1 MQKVLHLCQKTS
13 RLVIGMMSGTSAD
26 GVDAALCRIHGSG
39 LDTRVE
45 LVSFVYVPFEDHV
58 RERILALA
66 GGNSG
71 GSHELLMLSQLLGV
85 LYRDACLELCKQA
98 GIQPEEV
105 DLIGSHGQTLWHVP
119 VAEDYLGYSLRGTLQ
134 MGDPSYMNEA
144 LGCPVIS
151 DFRVRDMAAGGLGAP
166 LVPYSE
172 FLLYRS
178 NERHVGLQNIGGIG
192 NLTVLPKGGELTDT
206 FAFDTGPGNMVMD
219 AVVSRIT
226 GGAQRWDEGGA
237 LAAQGHVNSELLQFL
252 MKDPYLSRP
261 APKTTGR
268 EVYGADYVNA
278 LMAEAQRLGV
288 SDVDLLATTTRFTA
302 ECIRV
307 AVDITSHIRPERLI
321 IGGGGA
327 QNGTLM
333 QMIRE
338 CLPDVEVMRNEE
350 LGFDGDAKEAVAFAI
365 LANEYLFGNCGNVIS
380 ATNASHPVVLGKM
393 SL

>member
-1 MQKVLHLCQKTS
+1 MEKLIRLWQKPS

-26 GVDAALCRIHGSG
+26 GVDAALCRIHGNG
-39 LDTRVE
+39 LATKVE
-45 LVSFVYVPFEDHV
+45 LVSFVYLPFDDAV

-66 GGNSG
+66 GGHTG

-85 LYRDACLELCKQA
+85 LYRDACMTLCEKA
-98 GIQPEEV
+98 GIQPQDV

-119 VAEDYLGYSLRGTLQ
+119 VAEDYLGHSLRGTLQ
-134 MGDPSYMNEA
+134 MGDPSYMNEMF
-144 LGCPVIS
+144 GCPVIS

-178 NERHVGLQNIGGIG
+178 SECNVGLQNIGGIG

-219 AVVSRIT
+219 AIVSRIT
-226 GGAQRWDEGGA
+226 GGAQRWDEGGQM
-237 LAAQGHVNSELLQFL
+237 AAQGHVHPELLQFL
-252 MKDPYLSRP
+252 MKDPYLARP

-268 EVYGADYVNA
+268 EVYGADYVDA
-278 LMAEAQRLGV
+278 LAAEAIRLGIN
-288 SDVDLLATTTRFTA
+288 DLDLLATATRFTA

-307 AVDITSHIRPERLI
+307 AADATSPIRPERLI
-321 IGGGGA
+321 VGGGGA
-327 QNGTLM
+327 QNATLM
-333 QMIRE
+333 GVIRD
-338 CLPDVEVMRNEE
+338 CLPGVQVMRNEE

-365 LANEYLFGNCGNVIS
+365 LANESLFGNCGNVTS
-380 ATNASHPVVLGKM
+380 ATNAAHPVVLGKM
-393 SL
+393 SF

>member
-1 MQKVLHLCQKTS
+1 MEKLTKLWQKPS

-39 LDTRVE
+39 LNTRVE
-45 LVSFVYVPFEDHV
+45 LVSFLYVPFEDHV

-66 GGNSG
+66 GGAEG

-85 LYRDACLELCKQA
+85 LYKDTCLALCEKA
-98 GIQPEEV
+98 GLAPSEI
-105 DLIGSHGQTLWHVP
+105 DLVGTHGQTLWHVP

-134 MGDPSYMNEA
+134 MGDPSYINEA

-178 NERHVGLQNIGGIG
+178 EEHNVGLQNIGGIG
-192 NLTVLPKGGELTDT
+192 NLTVLPKAGTLTDT

-219 AVVSRIT
+219 ALVSRMT
-226 GGAQRWDEGGA
+226 GGKERWDEGGK
-237 LAAQGHVNSELLQFL
+237 LAAQGKANQELLHFL
-252 MKDPYLSRP
+252 MQDPYLKRK

-268 EVYGADYVNA
+268 EVYGEDYVSA
-278 LMAEAQRLGV
+278 LINKAEALGV
-288 SDVDLLATTTRFTA
+288 SELDMLTTATRFTA
-302 ECIRV
+302 ECIRI
-307 AVDITSHIRPERLI
+307 AADETSPIRPDCLI

-327 QNGTLM
+327 QNATLM
-333 QMIRE
+333 QMILD
-338 CLPDVEVMRNEE
+338 CLPDVRVMRNEE

-365 LANEYLFGNCGNVIS
+365 LANEYLFGNCGNVTS
-380 ATNASHPVVLGKM
+380 ATNALHPVVLGKM